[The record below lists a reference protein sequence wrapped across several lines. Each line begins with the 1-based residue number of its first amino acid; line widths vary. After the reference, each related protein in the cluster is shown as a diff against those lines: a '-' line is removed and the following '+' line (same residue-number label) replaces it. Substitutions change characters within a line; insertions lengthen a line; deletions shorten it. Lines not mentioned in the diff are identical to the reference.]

1 MGRDLGFANQFE
13 LAQNCEATR
22 SSTCSRRLYHLYRER
37 NTQRHE
43 GSLSTPH
50 KLISD
55 IDKAMKNIFSSLKK
69 LGDARFEKRLCSWL
83 ASRPSD

>member
-1 MGRDLGFANQFE
+1 MAFGLLDDAFTTE
-13 LAQNCEATR
+13 WDEILALLT
-22 SSTCSRRLYHLYRER
+22 SSSWPKIVKLHD
-37 NTQRHE
+37 QRHE

>member
-1 MGRDLGFANQFE
+1 MRRDFGFANQFE

-22 SSTCSRRLYHLYRER
+22 SSTCSRRLLYHLCRER

-43 GSLSTPH
+43 GSLSTPQ

-55 IDKAMKNIFSSLKK
+55 IDKAMKNRFSLLKK
-69 LGDARFEKRLCSWL
+69 LGDAWFEEGLS
-83 ASRPSD
+83 S